1 MPTEAI
7 EKVADNLLRAIRSE
21 REGQHFYLMAAQTCQ
36 DSKGREV
43 FEQLAAEEL
52 GHAEFL
58 QMQYRSVLDTGRP
71 DENIKLGTQMDLSGA
86 NPIFSD
92 QIRSRLKDAHF
103 EMTALAVGA
112 HLELDAQ
119 KYYLKMAAE
128 SEDIVINTFFT
139 ELADWEAG
147 HYRAL
152 LTQQESLKEDYW
164 SGSGFAP
171 F

>member
-1 MPTEAI
+1 MSNEAI
-7 EKVADNLLRAIRSE
+7 EKVADGLLKAIRAE
-21 REGQHFYLMAAQTCQ
+21 REGQHFYLMAAKTCQ
-36 DSKGREV
+36 DPMGREV

-52 GHAEFL
+52 GHAKFL
-58 QMQYRSVLDTGRP
+58 QMQYQSVLDTGKP
-71 DENIKLGTQMDLSGA
+71 DENLKLGPQMDLSGP

-103 EMTALAVGA
+103 EMTALSVGA
-112 HLELDAQ
+112 QLELDAQ
-119 KYYLKMAAE
+119 KYYLERAAE
-128 SEDIVINTFFT
+128 SEVIYIKTFYS

-164 SGSGFAP
+164 SGDGFAP

>member
-1 MPTEAI
+1 
-7 EKVADNLLRAIRSE
+7 
-21 REGQHFYLMAAQTCQ
+21 
-36 DSKGREV
+36 
-43 FEQLAAEEL
+43 
-52 GHAEFL
+52 
-58 QMQYRSVLDTGRP
+58 VLDTGRP
-71 DENIKLGTQMDLSGA
+71 DENIKLGTQTDLSGP

-112 HLELDAQ
+112 QLELDAQ

-128 SEDIVINTFFT
+128 SEDIVINTFYA
-139 ELADWEAG
+139 ELADWEAV

>member
-1 MPTEAI
+1 MSSEAI
-7 EKVADNLLRAIRSE
+7 SKVTDGLLNAIRAE
-21 REGQHFYLMAAQTCQ
+21 REGQHFYLMAAQTCR

-58 QMQYRSVLDTGRP
+58 QKQYRSLLDTGRP
-71 DENIKLGTQMDLSGA
+71 DENLKLGTQTDLQGP

-103 EMTALAVGA
+103 EMTALSVGA
-112 HLELDAQ
+112 QLELDAQ
-119 KYYLKMAAE
+119 KYYLERAAE
-128 SEDIVINTFFT
+128 SEAIYIKTFYL
-139 ELADWEAG
+139 ELADWEAV

-152 LTQQESLKEDYW
+152 VSQQESLKEDYW

>member
-58 QMQYRSVLDTGRP
+58 QMQYRSV
-71 DENIKLGTQMDLSGA
+71 QMDLSGA

-112 HLELDAQ
+112 QLELDAQ